1 MASIF
6 SILPPENHFS
16 PEWKPDLKWLQPN
29 GPTPVAVNLR
39 DITSLVDANISGFT
53 IRRYFGWGRGC
64 ARKGKTISSF
74 GKKEDEEAQTTTDT
88 SKNYFKIERAV
99 TLSGI
104 HLRLHV
110 VQTEET

>member
-1 MASIF
+1 MTSIF

-16 PEWKPDLKWLQPN
+16 PEWKPDLNWLQPN

-39 DITSLVDANISGFT
+39 DITSLVDANISGL
-53 IRRYFGWGRGC
+53 GGMGC

-74 GKKEDEEAQTTTDT
+74 GKKKKRKKHKQQLIQE
-88 SKNYFKIERAV
+88 NYFKIERAV

-104 HLRLHV
+104 HLRLHF